1 MAIDGP
7 QNCVQLQNKPTAA
20 GERSAMAEDY
30 KVEDPKRE
38 ARKPDGAPI
47 AVAVVGLG
55 RWGVHW
61 VRNVLRQ
68 PDAELR
74 AVVDADPQRLDFQ
87 RRQLA
92 LPETV
97 QCYTHW
103 PSAFALEG
111 LDAVI
116 IATPASTH
124 DELIRAALTHRLHV
138 LSEKPLT
145 LNSASS
151 AALCRL
157 AEAQQ
162 RQLMVDH
169 TYLFHPAVQRGRD
182 LCQQGLLGDL
192 RYAYAARTN
201 LGPVRPDADALWDLA
216 IHDLAILNHWLGQ
229 EPLRVSAWGSI
240 WLQPQPQPRFP
251 DGLRDV
257 GWVRLTYPGGLEATV
272 QASWLNPDK
281 QRRLGLVG
289 SLGTLVFDEML
300 PAQPLTFYPGYLEE
314 QGSAFIPQPSPPQVI
329 DYPAAEP
336 LAQVC
341 RHFLDSV
348 RHQRP
353 SPLSAGGMAT
363 RLVQVMEA
371 ITQAATQ
378 ATVVELPWA

>member
-1 MAIDGP
+1 
-7 QNCVQLQNKPTAA
+7 
-20 GERSAMAEDY
+20 MAEGLRAEGS
-30 KVEDPKRE
+30 K
-38 ARKPDGAPI
+38 I
-47 AVAVVGLG
+47 TVAVVGLG

-61 VRNVLRQ
+61 VRNVLAQ
-68 PDAELR
+68 PDATLG
-74 AVVDADPQRLDFQ
+74 AVVEADPQRLDLQ

-97 QCYTHW
+97 QCYTDW
-103 PSAFALEG
+103 PSAFALDG

-124 DELIRAALTHRLHV
+124 HELIQAALTRKLHV

-145 LNSASS
+145 LDAASS
-151 AALCRL
+151 ETLCRL

-162 RQLMVDH
+162 RQLIVDH

-182 LCQQGLLGDL
+182 LCQQGILGDL

-216 IHDLAILNHWLGQ
+216 IHDIAILNHWLCQ
-229 EPLRVSAWGSI
+229 DPVQVNAWGSI
-240 WLQPQPQPRFP
+240 WLQPQPQPQFP

-257 GWVRLTYPGGLEATV
+257 GWARLTYPNGLEAMV

-281 QRRLGLVG
+281 QRRLSLVG
-289 SLGTLVFDEML
+289 HQGTLVFDEMQ
-300 PAQPLTFYPGYLEE
+300 PSQPLTLYPGHLEA
-314 QGSAFIPQPSPPQVI
+314 QGSALIPVVNPPQII
-329 DYPAAEP
+329 DYPPAEP

-341 RHFLDSV
+341 RHFLDCV

-353 SPLSAGGMAT
+353 SPLSSGDMAT

-371 ITQAATQ
+371 ITQAATH
-378 ATVVELPWA
+378 AVAVSLPWA